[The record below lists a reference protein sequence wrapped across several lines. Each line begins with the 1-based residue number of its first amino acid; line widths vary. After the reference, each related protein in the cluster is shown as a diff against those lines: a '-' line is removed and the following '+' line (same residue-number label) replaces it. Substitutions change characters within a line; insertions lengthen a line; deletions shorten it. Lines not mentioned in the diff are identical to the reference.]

1 MFAHRHSD
9 GKEQFDRAL
18 AAMRHHESVLALGR
32 DGRGAERFTTRSMM
46 SAEDALV
53 RAAGRLANARK
64 HAVSMNDMGRAVT
77 AAEARGLRL
86 SGGQR
91 NALEH
96 VIRRP
101 RLSLVV
107 GLAGTGKSAMLG
119 VAREAWESAGYTV
132 RGAALPGIAAENL
145 EGGLGITTRTIVSLE
160 PGWAR
165 DRDRLK
171 PTSGM
176 DDV

>member
-1 MFAHRHSD
+1 
-9 GKEQFDRAL
+9 
-18 AAMRHHESVLALGR
+18 
-32 DGRGAERFTTRSMM
+32 
-46 SAEDALV
+46 
-53 RAAGRLANARK
+53 
-64 HAVSMNDMGRAVT
+64 MNDMGRAVA

-86 SGGQR
+86 SGEQR

-132 RGAALPGIAAENL
+132 RGAALSGIATENL
-145 EGGLGITTRTIVSLE
+145 EGGPGLTSRTNAT
-160 PGWAR
+160 PAHGWAQGPCSRTPPDVPVR
-165 DRDRLK
+165 DKAAKIRNDPVHGRNSEAGHI
-171 PTSGM
+171 TEG
-176 DDV
+176 

>member
-18 AAMRHHESVLALGR
+18 PILRHHEAVIALGR
-32 DGRGAERFTTRSMM
+32 DGRGAERCTTRSMM
-46 SAEDALV
+46 SAEEALV
-53 RAAGRLANARK
+53 RAAGRLANARQ
-64 HAVSMNDMGRAVT
+64 HAVSMNDMGRAVA

-86 SGGQR
+86 SGEQR

-119 VAREAWESAGYTV
+119 VAPAAWAAAGYPLS
-132 RGAALPGIAAENL
+132 GAALTWRPAKTHE
-145 EGGLGITTRTIVSLE
+145 EG
-160 PGWAR
+160 A
-165 DRDRLK
+165 
-171 PTSGM
+171 
-176 DDV
+176 

>member
-1 MFAHRHSD
+1 
-9 GKEQFDRAL
+9 
-18 AAMRHHESVLALGR
+18 
-32 DGRGAERFTTRSMM
+32 
-46 SAEDALV
+46 
-53 RAAGRLANARK
+53 
-64 HAVSMNDMGRAVT
+64 MNDMGRAVA

-86 SGGQR
+86 SGEQR

-132 RGAALPGIAAENL
+132 RGAALSGIAAENL
-145 EGGLGITTRTIVSLE
+145 EGGSGIRSEERRVGKECVSTCRSRWS
-160 PGWAR
+160 PYH
-165 DRDRLK
+165 
-171 PTSGM
+171 
-176 DDV
+176 

>member
-1 MFAHRHSD
+1 
-9 GKEQFDRAL
+9 
-18 AAMRHHESVLALGR
+18 
-32 DGRGAERFTTRSMM
+32 
-46 SAEDALV
+46 
-53 RAAGRLANARK
+53 
-64 HAVSMNDMGRAVT
+64 MNDMGRAVA

-86 SGGQR
+86 SGEQR

-132 RGAALPGIAAENL
+132 RGAALSGIAARSEEHTSELQSLMRISYAVFFLKKKKNSAD
-145 EGGLGITTRTIVSLE
+145 VSE
-160 PGWAR
+160 YSVCPET
-165 DRDRLK
+165 
-171 PTSGM
+171 P
-176 DDV
+176 

>member
-1 MFAHRHSD
+1 
-9 GKEQFDRAL
+9 
-18 AAMRHHESVLALGR
+18 
-32 DGRGAERFTTRSMM
+32 
-46 SAEDALV
+46 
-53 RAAGRLANARK
+53 
-64 HAVSMNDMGRAVT
+64 MNDMGRAVA

-86 SGGQR
+86 SGEQR

-132 RGAALPGIAAENL
+132 RGAALSGIAAENL
-145 EGGLGITTRTIVSLE
+145 EDRKSVVEGKSVTVRVDLGGIRIITKNSHNRIN
-160 PGWAR
+160 
-165 DRDRLK
+165 K
-171 PTSGM
+171 
-176 DDV
+176 